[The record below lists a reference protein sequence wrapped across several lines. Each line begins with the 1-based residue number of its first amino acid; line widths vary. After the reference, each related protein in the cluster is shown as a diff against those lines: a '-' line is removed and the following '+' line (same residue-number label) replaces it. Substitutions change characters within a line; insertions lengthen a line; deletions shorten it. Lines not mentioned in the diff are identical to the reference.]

1 MKKTNVFIS
10 IGYMILKNNTE
21 NDAIEIN
28 KKHKNAKKKKTKQ
41 KDKFHKIMKRK
52 P

>member
-1 MKKTNVFIS
+1 
-10 IGYMILKNNTE
+10 MILKNNTE

-28 KKHKNAKKKKTKQ
+28 KKHKNAKKKKNKTKGQ
-41 KDKFHKIMKRK
+41 I